1 MSTVDSGTPPPAL
14 RVTGL
19 SVRYGSLQAL
29 NDVSWAVA
37 DGEILGIIGPNGA
50 GKSSSFAAVTNTV
63 ARGGRVELYGADTDG
78 VSTHQ
83 LARRGLRRTF
93 QQNSFYSGLSVLDN
107 AAAAFEVDNGVP
119 LVGSL
124 FTPWR
129 EIRQRS
135 RNRAAAAGLLTE
147 FGIPAG
153 YHAMFPDNIPY
164 GLQRC
169 LSIVLAFGAG
179 AKVLLV
185 DEPAAGVGGDDMR
198 NLAEL
203 LRELRQRGLAVVL
216 IEHHMDLVMEIVDRL
231 LVIDRGEP
239 IAYGEPGAVQQDPA
253 VLEAY
258 LGRAA

>member
-1 MSTVDSGTPPPAL
+1 MSSVDAPPAL
-14 RVTGL
+14 QVVGL

-29 NDVSWAVA
+29 SDVSWTVS

-63 ARGGRVELYGADTDG
+63 RCTGHVELYGSNVDG
-78 VSTHQ
+78 VPTHR

-107 AAAAFEVDNGVP
+107 AAAGIAAENSVS
-119 LVGSL
+119 LAGSL

-129 EIRQRS
+129 ERRQRI
-135 RNRAAAAGLLTE
+135 RVRQQAAALLTE
-147 FGIPAG
+147 FGIPVR
-153 YHAMFPDNIPY
+153 YHDMYPDNIPY

-169 LSIVLAFGAG
+169 LSIVLAYGAG
-179 AKVLLV
+179 ARVLLV

-203 LRELRQRGLAVVL
+203 LLQLRDRGLAVVL

-231 LVIDRGEP
+231 LVIDRGEQ
-239 IAYGEPGAVQQDPA
+239 IAYGDPGEVQRDPA

>member
-1 MSTVDSGTPPPAL
+1 MSPVDSGSPPAAL
-14 RVTGL
+14 RVVNL
-19 SVRYGSLQAL
+19 SVRYASLQAL
-29 NDVSWAVA
+29 SEVSWTVA

-63 ARGGRVELYGADTDG
+63 RRGGHVELYGSCIDG
-78 VSTHQ
+78 VPTHQ

-93 QQNSFYSGLSVLDN
+93 QQNSFYGGMSVLDN
-107 AAAAFEVDNGVP
+107 AAAAFAVDNGVP
-119 LVGSL
+119 LAGSL

-129 EIRQRS
+129 EMRQRS
-135 RNRAAAAGLLTE
+135 RTRAAAAALLTE
-147 FGIPAG
+147 FGIPAR
-153 YHAMFPDNIPY
+153 YHGMSPDNIPY

-169 LSIVLAFGAG
+169 LSIALAYGAG
-179 AKVLLV
+179 ARVLLV

-203 LRELRQRGLAVVL
+203 LRELRLRGLAVVL

-239 IAYGEPGAVQQDPA
+239 IAYGEPDDVQRDPA